1 MRDIT
6 TPEQATAT
14 MRAALDQHGMPL
26 ALCHVPIRV
35 RNLVPNLTLRLLLDS
50 YRNQQPTVV
59 TGDEVNST
67 LTAWCDAHP
76 YHTVTTRELSEVG
89 GCTQHR
95 ARKFI
100 ADNPHYFKRLNQYKH
115 EVRNYREDRA
125 HDKALTA

>member
-1 MRDIT
+1 MRNIT
-6 TPEQATAT
+6 TPAEATAT
-14 MRAALDQHGMPL
+14 MRTALDQHGMPL

-35 RNLVPNLTLRLLLDS
+35 RNLVPTDVLRSLLDT
-50 YRNQQPTVV
+50 YRNQRPSSNDIDDTP
-59 TGDEVNST
+59 NK
-67 LTAWCDAHP
+67 LIAWCDANP
-76 YHTVTTRELSEVG
+76 YQIVTTRELSEVG
-89 GCTQHR
+89 GCSQHT